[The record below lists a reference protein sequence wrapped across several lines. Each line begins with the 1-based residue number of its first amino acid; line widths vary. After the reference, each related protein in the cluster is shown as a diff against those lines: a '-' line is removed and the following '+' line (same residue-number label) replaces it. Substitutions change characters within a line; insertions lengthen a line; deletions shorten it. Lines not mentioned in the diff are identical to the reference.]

1 MLAFL
6 GGTGEEGRGL
16 ALRLALSGESV
27 IIGSRDKD
35 RAEEAA
41 CDLKKIATGSTIWGM
56 DNANAAEEA
65 DIAFITVPY
74 EAQNRLLTQ
83 ISGNLL
89 GKIVVD
95 VVAPMKF
102 ERGIG
107 AMAVEVAAGSAAEEA
122 QALLP
127 ESLIVSAFQNVSAAD
142 LLSPEKEMDGDV
154 LVCSDNENA
163 KRRVMDVVNLIK
175 SLRPVNAGSL
185 ANSKYI
191 EQITPL
197 LVNINR
203 LYKVHSG
210 IAITG
215 LE

>member
-6 GGTGEEGRGL
+6 GGTGEEGKGL

-35 RAEEAA
+35 RAEETAR
-41 CDLKKIATGSTIWGM
+41 DLKKIATGSTIWGM
-56 DNANAAEEA
+56 DNGNAASEA
-65 DIAFITVPY
+65 DVAFITVPY

-107 AMAVEVAAGSAAEEA
+107 AMAIEVAAGSAAEEA
-122 QALLP
+122 QSLLP
-127 ESLIVSAFQNVSAAD
+127 DSLIVSAFQNVSASD
-142 LLSPEKEMDGDV
+142 LLSPEKEMHGDV
-154 LVCSDNENA
+154 LVCSDNEDA

-175 SLRPVNAGSL
+175 SLRPVNAGLL

-210 IAITG
+210 IVITG